1 MVCKVKYEE
10 PCRQYCSDWV
20 CISEEELK
28 LIDQER
34 VGVDFS
40 NEMIRIPHCAYT
52 YFIAKKSYNFFKNIF
67 FLLF

>member
-10 PCRQYCSDWV
+10 PCKKYCSDWV

-28 LIDQER
+28 LVDQER

-40 NEMIRIPHCAYT
+40 NEMIRIPLCAYNHFCRK
-52 YFIAKKSYNFFKNIF
+52 YFQ
-67 FLLF
+67 